1 MDFALVYSLGDLVQG
16 SIFGSALPN
25 CVSDFIYILYLTL
38 SARLLS
44 ILLINRFNLF
54 RKIASQSIENSM
66 EDYSAKK

>member
-16 SIFGSALPN
+16 SIFDSALPK
-25 CVSDFIYILYLTL
+25 CVCDFKYILYLTL

-54 RKIASQSIENSM
+54 RKISSQGIENSK
-66 EDYSAKK
+66 EDYSTKK